1 MRILV
6 TGSRY
11 SSWGTVWVALN
22 NVLAEHG
29 PFTLVVGTSHR
40 GRDGDGHYYTWFSTD
55 EGAYEVA
62 E

>member
-1 MRILV
+1 MTHDWCRGAYRI
-6 TGSRY
+6 
-11 SSWGTVWVALN
+11 
-22 NVLAEHG
+22 EPMPG
-29 PFTLVVGTSHR
+29 PAFCYEDADHSEIGTSHR